1 MGIVLPGII
10 LAFIALASLPAYF
23 ERVYGETPGWGVAAI
38 FATCLGSIFLG
49 QWAVTAVGIVV
60 PIVAAVVGVG
70 LLLLGIFG
78 GKKKKK
84 PFWKKLVT
92 YAAIF
97 TLIGTPFHKKPKP
110 EPPKVKIANFIVSLL
125 LLFSFNLFS
134 QEINFS
140 VGVDPKMAISGPY
153 EDSGPSLDL
162 TLQGGLGYDPFY
174 VGAWYEVFPA
184 INYQAIGS
192 YTYFKIP
199 WKAFDALV
207 GFDSGVIFRKDQEV
221 PMPTVG
227 ILAEARYNIG
237 RFAIGPG
244 FKYQMRGDIGGIWKP
259 NGVVRI
265 WYWIR

>member
-1 MGIVLPGII
+1 MGVVLPGII
-10 LAFIALASLPAYF
+10 LGFIALASLPAYF
-23 ERVYGETPGWGVAAI
+23 ERVHGQTPGWGVAVI
-38 FATCLGSIFLG
+38 FATCLGAIFLG

-60 PIVAAVVGVG
+60 PIVAGLVAVG
-70 LLLLGIFG
+70 LLFLGIFA
-78 GKKKKK
+78 GKKRKQ
-84 PFWKKLVT
+84 PFWKRLVT

-97 TLIGTPFHKKPKP
+97 TLIGTPFHRKHQTP
-110 EPPKVKIANFIVSLL
+110 PPKVKIGNYLASLL
-125 LLFSFNLFS
+125 LLLSMNLFS

-140 VGVDPKMAISGPY
+140 VGFDPKMAITGPY
-153 EDSGPSLDL
+153 KDSDPALDL
-162 TLQGGLGYDPFY
+162 TLQAGIGYDPFY
-174 VGAWYEVFPA
+174 VGAWYEVFHA

-207 GFDSGVIFRKDQEV
+207 GFDSGVIFRKGQEV

-227 ILAEARYNIG
+227 ILAEVRYNIG

-265 WYWIR
+265 WYWIQ